1 MRRGAG
7 PLGTETD
14 SASPVLL
21 LPGGQLLLRVNTFL
35 EQPGPAPGR
44 WLAYNLCKV
53 YRAGRG

>member
-21 LPGGQLLLRVNTFL
+21 LPGGQLLLRVSTFL
-35 EQPGPAPGR
+35 EQKTTAP
-44 WLAYNLCKV
+44 
-53 YRAGRG
+53 